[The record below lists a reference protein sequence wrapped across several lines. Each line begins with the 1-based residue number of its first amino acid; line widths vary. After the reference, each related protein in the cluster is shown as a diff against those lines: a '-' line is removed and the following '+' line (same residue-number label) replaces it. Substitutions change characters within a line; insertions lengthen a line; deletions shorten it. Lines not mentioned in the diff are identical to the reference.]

1 MNTVHDNGRWPHA
14 FFAAAALYGMIGV
27 SWGLA
32 MAITENHATYSA
44 HAHLN
49 LLGWVTLALMGAF
62 YALLGQAVAN
72 WIKLT
77 NFVLSNIGVV
87 CMITGLYL
95 YLGQAGPKSVYAPL
109 LAVGGLSVVGGFLLF
124 GVTAIAG
131 AFRKPISA

>member
-1 MNTVHDNGRWPHA
+1 MNTSRWPHA
-14 FFAAAALYGMIGV
+14 FFAAAALYAMIGV

-32 MAITENHATYSA
+32 MSITKDHATYSA

-49 LLGWVTLALMGAF
+49 LLGWISMALMGTF

-87 CMITGLYL
+87 CMISGLFM
-95 YLGQAGPKSVYAPL
+95 YLGQKGPVSVYGPL
-109 LAVGGLSVVGGFLLF
+109 LAIGALSVVGGFFLF
-124 GVTAIAG
+124 GLTAVSTALRRP
-131 AFRKPISA
+131 AAA

>member
-1 MNTVHDNGRWPHA
+1 MNTNRWPHA

-32 MAITENHATYSA
+32 MSITKDHGTYSA

-49 LLGWVTLALMGAF
+49 LLGWISMALMGTF
-62 YALLGQAVAN
+62 YALLGQTIPN
-72 WIKLT
+72 WIKLA
-77 NFVLSNIGVV
+77 NFTLSNVGVV
-87 CMITGLYL
+87 CMISGLYL
-95 YLGQAGPKSVYAPL
+95 YLGQKGPPSVFAPL

-124 GVTAIAG
+124 GVTAIAS

>member
-1 MNTVHDNGRWPHA
+1 MNTSRWPHA
-14 FFAAAALYGMIGV
+14 FFAAAALYAMIGV

-32 MAITENHATYSA
+32 MSITKDHATYSA

-49 LLGWVTLALMGAF
+49 LLGWISMALMGTF

-87 CMITGLYL
+87 CMISGLFM
-95 YLGQAGPKSVYAPL
+95 YLGQKGPVAVYGPL
-109 LAVGGLSVVGGFLLF
+109 LAIGALSVVGGFFLF
-124 GVTAIAG
+124 GLTAVSTALRRP
-131 AFRKPISA
+131 AAA

>member
-1 MNTVHDNGRWPHA
+1 MNTSRWPHA
-14 FFAAAALYGMIGV
+14 FFAAAALYAMIGV

-32 MAITENHATYSA
+32 MSITKDHATYSA

-49 LLGWVTLALMGAF
+49 LLGWISMALMGTF

-87 CMITGLYL
+87 CMISGLFM
-95 YLGQAGPKSVYAPL
+95 YLGQKGPASVYGPL
-109 LAVGGLSVVGGFLLF
+109 LAIGALSVVGGFFLF
-124 GVTAIAG
+124 GLTAVSTALRRP
-131 AFRKPISA
+131 ATA